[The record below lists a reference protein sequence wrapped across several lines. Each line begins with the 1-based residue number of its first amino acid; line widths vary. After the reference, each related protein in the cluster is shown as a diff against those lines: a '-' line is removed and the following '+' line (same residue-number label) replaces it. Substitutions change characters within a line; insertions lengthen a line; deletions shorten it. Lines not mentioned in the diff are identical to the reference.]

1 MPKSL
6 KTNLFLFFFW
16 KKIGTLGIL
25 TKIRMVSE
33 FFSFINI
40 DPVHFMYNIMQ
51 GFQRKARVP
60 FEHSEMYENIFMH

>member
-1 MPKSL
+1 
-6 KTNLFLFFFW
+6 
-16 KKIGTLGIL
+16 
-25 TKIRMVSE
+25 MVSE